1 MKPASKAKQAALLA
15 AVAVTLVALPEL
27 AHAQGVGGG
36 GGAGI
41 IDSIVQWFMQNVAKG
56 LVMLGIVAIAV
67 LLFMQRFSAGVIASV
82 VGGGLILA
90 NADAIAGFFGF

>member
-1 MKPASKAKQAALLA
+1 MKLASKAQQVALLA

-36 GGAGI
+36 GGASI
-41 IDSIVQWFMQNVAKG
+41 INNIVQWFMQNVAKG

>member
-1 MKPASKAKQAALLA
+1 MQTPVTTADTMAGT
-15 AVAVTLVALPEL
+15 AVPEGAPALPPR
-27 AHAQGVGGG
+27 VSW
-36 GGAGI
+36 GAVFAG
-41 IDSIVQWFMQNVAKG
+41 
-56 LVMLGIVAIAV
+56 GIVAIAV

>member
-41 IDSIVQWFMQNVAKG
+41 IDNIVQWFMQNVAKG

>member
-15 AVAVTLVALPEL
+15 AVAVALVALPEL

-41 IDSIVQWFMQNVAKG
+41 ITSIVQWFMQNVARG
-56 LVMLGIVAIAV
+56 LVMLGIVVIAV